1 MSRKPDPTVWRDL
14 HGILLLDKPQ
24 GYSSNQALQTAKRIF
39 RAEKAGHTGSLDP
52 LATGLLP
59 LCFGEATK
67 IAGLLLGASKAYSAE
82 LKLGITTATG
92 DAEGEVLR
100 ERPVPELSSVRIEAA
115 MAPLRG
121 RIVQIPPKYS
131 AIKQGGERL
140 YDKARR
146 GEDVVVPA
154 REVDVHRFELTGR
167 DGHLLRVEVECG
179 SGTYIRSLAVDL
191 GEALGCGAHLTAL
204 RRDWVEPFRTPRM
217 VSLDELGALSA
228 AGDAPIDAL
237 LLPIEEGLVQM
248 PAIAISEQDAARM
261 RQGQV
266 LSSTEPEGIYRV
278 LAPGSRLI
286 ALGAVDMA
294 GVLRVKRGLHVAKS

>member
-24 GYSSNQALQTAKRIF
+24 GYSSNIF

-52 LATGLLP
+52 MATGLLP

-67 IAGLLLGASKAYSAE
+67 IAGLLLGAAKAYSAE
-82 LKLGITTATG
+82 LKLGVTTATG
-92 DAEGEVLR
+92 DVEGQVLR
-100 ERPVPELSSVRIEAA
+100 ERPVPELSIARIEAA

-131 AIKQGGERL
+131 AIKQDGERL

-146 GEDVVVPA
+146 GEEVVVPP
-154 REVDVHRFELTGR
+154 REVDVHKFELSGR
-167 DGHLLRVEVECG
+167 DGDVLRVEVECG

-204 RRDWVEPFRTPRM
+204 RRPWVEPFRTPRM
-217 VSLDELGALSA
+217 LTIEELTALA
-228 AGDAPIDAL
+228 ASGDAAIDAL
-237 LLPIEEGLVQM
+237 LLPMEEGLVRM
-248 PAIAISEQDAARM
+248 PALSVSEEDAARV
-261 RQGQV
+261 RQGQP
-266 LSSTEPEGIYRV
+266 LSSAGPAGIYRV
-278 LAPGSRLI
+278 LAPGERLI
-286 ALGAVDMA
+286 ALGEVDGA
-294 GVLRVKRGLHVAKS
+294 GVLRVKRGLNVAKS

>member
-52 LATGLLP
+52 MATGLLP

-92 DAEGEVLR
+92 DAEGQVLR
-100 ERPVPELSSVRIEAA
+100 ERPVPALTLERIEAA

-121 RIVQIPPKYS
+121 RIVQVPPKYS
-131 AIKQGGERL
+131 AIKQDGERL

-146 GEDVVVPA
+146 GEEVVVPP
-154 REVDVHRFELTGR
+154 REVDVHRFELGGR
-167 DGHLLRVEVECG
+167 DGDRLRVEVECG

-204 RRDWVEPFRTPRM
+204 RRTWVEPFREPRL
-217 VSLDELGALSA
+217 VTLDELTALA
-228 AGDAPIDAL
+228 ATGDAAIDAL
-237 LLPIEEGLVQM
+237 LLPMEEGLVRM
-248 PAIAISEQDAARM
+248 PAVSVSEEGATRL

-266 LSSTEPEGIYRV
+266 LAATEPPGLYRV
-278 LAPGSRLI
+278 LAAGGRLI
-286 ALGAVDMA
+286 ALGEVDVA
-294 GVLRVKRGLHVAKS
+294 GVLRVKRGLNVSKS

>member
-52 LATGLLP
+52 MATGLLP

-82 LKLGITTATG
+82 LKLGVTTATG
-92 DAEGEVLR
+92 DVEGQVLR
-100 ERPVPELSSVRIEAA
+100 ERPVPELSIAQIEAA

-131 AIKQGGERL
+131 AIKQDGERL

-146 GEDVVVPA
+146 GENVVVPP
-154 REVDVHRFELTGR
+154 REVDVHKFELSGR
-167 DGHLLRVEVECG
+167 DGDVLRVEVECG

-204 RRDWVEPFRTPRM
+204 RRPWVEPFRTPRM
-217 VSLDELGALSA
+217 LTIEELTALA
-228 AGDAPIDAL
+228 ASGDAAIDAL
-237 LLPIEEGLVQM
+237 LLPMEEGLVRM
-248 PAIAISEQDAARM
+248 PAVSVSEEDAARV
-261 RQGQV
+261 RQGQP
-266 LSSTEPEGIYRV
+266 LSSAGPAGIYRV
-278 LAPGSRLI
+278 LAPGERLI
-286 ALGAVDMA
+286 ALGEVDGA
-294 GVLRVKRGLHVAKS
+294 GVLRVKRGLNVAKS

>member
-1 MSRKPDPTVWRDL
+1 LSRKPDPTVWRDL

-52 LATGLLP
+52 MATGLLP

-92 DAEGEVLR
+92 DAEGQVLR
-100 ERPVPELSSVRIEAA
+100 ERPVPALTLERIEAA

-121 RIVQIPPKYS
+121 RIVQVPPKYS
-131 AIKQGGERL
+131 AIKQDGERL

-146 GEDVVVPA
+146 GEEVVVPP
-154 REVDVHRFELTGR
+154 REVDVHRFELGGR
-167 DGHLLRVEVECG
+167 DGDRLRVEVECG

-204 RRDWVEPFRTPRM
+204 RRTWVEPFREPRL
-217 VSLDELGALSA
+217 VTLDELTALA
-228 AGDAPIDAL
+228 ATGDAAIDAL
-237 LLPIEEGLVQM
+237 LLPMEEGLVRM
-248 PAIAISEQDAARM
+248 PAVSVSEEGATRL

-266 LSSTEPEGIYRV
+266 LAATEPPGLYRV
-278 LAPGSRLI
+278 LAAGGRLI
-286 ALGAVDMA
+286 ALGEVDVA
-294 GVLRVKRGLHVAKS
+294 GVLRVKRGLNVSKS